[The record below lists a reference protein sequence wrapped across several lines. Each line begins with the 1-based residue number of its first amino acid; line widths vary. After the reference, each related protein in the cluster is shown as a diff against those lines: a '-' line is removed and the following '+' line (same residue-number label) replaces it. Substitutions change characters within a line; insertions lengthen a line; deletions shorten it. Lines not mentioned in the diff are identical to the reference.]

1 MMPDIELDIDELVLH
16 GFAPGDGDQIG
27 AAIRREL
34 ARLFA
39 EQGLPAGL
47 GTGGAVPRLD
57 GGGFQVAAGATTK
70 ASVSSGPGPAWAPR
84 SWGKESETGP
94 SCQPES
100 TRSPASGWWQSAT
113 RSRATS
119 PR

>member
-1 MMPDIELDIDELVLH
+1 MMPGIELDIDELVLH

-57 GGGFQVAAGATTK
+57 GGGFQVAAGATTD
-70 ASVSSGPGPAWAPR
+70 AIGAQVAHAVYGGLERAAGPQH
-84 SWGKESETGP
+84 TG
-94 SCQPES
+94 S
-100 TRSPASGWWQSAT
+100 
-113 RSRATS
+113 
-119 PR
+119 